1 MRPGVTRVGFGFGS
15 VFGYFVS
22 GCKRFAG
29 VVKGFVKGFYGASEA
44 VGLGMDNGEEK
55 KGE

>member
-22 GCKRFAG
+22 GCKRFVV

>member
-1 MRPGVTRVGFGFGS
+1 MRSGVTRVGFGFGF

-22 GCKRFAG
+22 GCKRFVV

-44 VGLGMDNGEEK
+44 VGLGMDDGEEK
-55 KGE
+55 WGE